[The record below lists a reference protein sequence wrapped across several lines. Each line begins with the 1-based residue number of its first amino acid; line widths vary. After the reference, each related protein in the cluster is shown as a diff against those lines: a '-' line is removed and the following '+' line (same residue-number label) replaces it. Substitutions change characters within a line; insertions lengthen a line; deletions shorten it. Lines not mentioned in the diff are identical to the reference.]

1 MAKMLRYLATG
12 HTQQDYSFM
21 QNEPLATSLS
31 EKFFSLSRSSVQ
43 KECITLWGVSLCELQ
58 EVDGLVRVHRFM

>member
-1 MAKMLRYLATG
+1 MLRYLATG

-31 EKFFSLSRSSVQ
+31 EKVLSSLKCT
-43 KECITLWGVSLCELQ
+43 KEMYHIVGVSLCELQ
-58 EVDGLVRVHRFM
+58 EVRLHRLM